1 MRPLL
6 HGLGGAG
13 YLLLSLTTAGFLLSE
28 PTHAATAPEVRQFL
42 DHSGAA
48 ANARL
53 AKAGVSL
60 AGQTADV
67 RATVGGDG
75 RLMGLRVVRS
85 SGSRDTD
92 AAIEKALDRLQV
104 EAPPALLSG
113 AQITLPVG
121 GGQVSAA
128 TTPTGGS

>member
-6 HGLGGAG
+6 HSLGGAG
-13 YLLLSLTTAGFLLSE
+13 YLLLSLTAAGFLLSE
-28 PTHAATAPEVRQFL
+28 PARAATAPEVRQFL
-42 DHSGAA
+42 DHSGQK

-53 AKAGVSL
+53 VKAGVSL
-60 AGQTADV
+60 AGQSADV

-92 AAIEKALDRLQV
+92 AAIEKALNRLQV

-121 GGQVSAA
+121 GGTASAA
-128 TTPTGGS
+128 TAAGGS

>member
-6 HGLGGAG
+6 HSLGGAG
-13 YLLLSLTTAGFLLSE
+13 FLLLSLTAAGFLLSE
-28 PTHAATAPEVRQFL
+28 PSHAATAPEVRQFL
-42 DHSGAA
+42 DHSGQT

-60 AGQTADV
+60 AGQSAEV

-92 AAIEKALDRLQV
+92 AAIEKALNRLQV

-121 GGQVSAA
+121 GGTASVA
-128 TTPTGGS
+128 TGAGGS

>member
-6 HGLGGAG
+6 LNTSAAG
-13 YLLLSLTTAGFLLSE
+13 CLLLSLTAAGFLL
-28 PTHAATAPEVRQFL
+28 AAPSQAAPAPEVRQFL
-42 DHSGAA
+42 DHSGQK

-53 AKAGVSL
+53 VKAGVSL

-67 RATVGGDG
+67 RATVGSDG

-92 AAIEKALDRLQV
+92 AAIEKALNRLRV
-104 EAPPALLSG
+104 EAPPALLAGAQVTLAVGGSPAAPASG
-113 AQITLPVG
+113 AP
-121 GGQVSAA
+121 
-128 TTPTGGS
+128 